1 MVFPAELTSKLK
13 EKLLN
18 AYGLNTKV
26 HVTKL
31 IQSDD
36 EDLRFL
42 GEYVYEKVFIHYT
55 LKQWGRRPE
64 EWNLKPPLMC
74 RCW

>member
-1 MVFPAELTSKLK
+1 
-13 EKLLN
+13 
-18 AYGLNTKV
+18 V

-55 LKQWGRRPE
+55 LKQWAEGLR
-64 EWNLKPPLMC
+64 K
-74 RCW
+74 

>member
-1 MVFPAELTSKLK
+1 MDMVFPAELASKLK

-18 AYGLNTKV
+18 AYGFNTKV

-42 GEYVYEKVFIHYT
+42 GQYVTK
-55 LKQWGRRPE
+55 
-64 EWNLKPPLMC
+64 
-74 RCW
+74 RCLFTTR